1 MTKTLNYLTS
11 TQDLGCFIAEPP
23 PGQLYS
29 GCIPTDADPFQ
40 LSVALKTLLLDL
52 S

>member
-29 GCIPTDADPFQ
+29 GCIPFQ